1 MINID
6 ENLTVTSPVGFKA
19 SGIHCGLKKSLLKKD
34 LALIYSDVVA
44 TSCGVYTKNKV
55 KGAPLTIT
63 KQHLVNKKAQAI
75 IVNSGNA
82 NTCNGDDGLA
92 KAKKWLLFVLKN

>member
-1 MINID
+1 MIKID

-63 KQHLVNKKAQAI
+63 KQHLI
-75 IVNSGNA
+75 IVEML
-82 NTCNGDDGLA
+82 TLVMVMMVYQ
-92 KAKKWLLFVLKN
+92 KQKK

>member
-1 MINID
+1 MIKID

-44 TSCGVYTKNKV
+44 TSCGVYTKNK
-55 KGAPLTIT
+55 
-63 KQHLVNKKAQAI
+63 
-75 IVNSGNA
+75 
-82 NTCNGDDGLA
+82 
-92 KAKKWLLFVLKN
+92 KNDSSLC